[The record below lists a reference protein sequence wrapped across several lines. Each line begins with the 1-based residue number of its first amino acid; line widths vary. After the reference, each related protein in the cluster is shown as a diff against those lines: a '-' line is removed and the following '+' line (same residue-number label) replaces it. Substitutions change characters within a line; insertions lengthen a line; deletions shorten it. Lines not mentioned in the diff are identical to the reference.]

1 MFNRALKI
9 ETDNI
14 DALIGK
20 GSSLHAQKKFSD
32 AITCYDSIL
41 CINPK
46 FPVALAYKGLS
57 LAEQGKIN
65 DALKYFKKALLI
77 DKNYDLAQ
85 VSKKKA
91 IELLKSKK

>member
-1 MFNRALKI
+1 MKNIKI
-9 ETDNI
+9 ILTLVCFIAIPAYSQQSATTI
-14 DALIGK
+14 D
-20 GSSLHAQKKFSD
+20 
-32 AITCYDSIL
+32 
-41 CINPK
+41 
-46 FPVALAYKGLS
+46 GL
-57 LAEQGKIN
+57 LERVEQGKIN